1 LNGSDEEDIVHIQ
14 RVLSGEQR
22 MFSFLVE
29 KYEHRLRRF
38 CRSRLPDSEVDD
50 AVQDVFIKAF
60 KGLAGFQ
67 LGRSFSPWLFAIAL
81 NGIARKK
88 RRFRNEEIKK
98 ARFTAE
104 NRDVNDSN
112 DGLREL
118 ESESLRKAVAALPR
132 SYRDVVDLYYF
143 AELDTDE
150 TAKALGLGLEA
161 VKTRLFRARKLLR
174 EMLENGNR
182 AGTGGV

>member
-1 LNGSDEEDIVHIQ
+1 VNGSDEEDIVHIQ
-14 RVLSGEQR
+14 RVLSGEPR
-22 MFSFLVE
+22 MFSFLVD
-29 KYEHRLRRF
+29 KYEHRLRKF

-60 KGLAGFQ
+60 QGLAGFQ

-88 RRFRNEEIKK
+88 RRYRNDEVKRV
-98 ARFTAE
+98 RFAAE
-104 NRDVNDSN
+104 NRDAYGSN
-112 DGLREL
+112 DGQREL
-118 ESESLRKAVAALPR
+118 EEESLRKAVAALPR

-143 AELDTDE
+143 AELDTE
-150 TAKALGLGLEA
+150 QTAKALDIGLEA

-174 EMLENGNR
+174 KMLENGNR
-182 AGTGGV
+182 VGTEGV